1 MRRRRLLALGA
12 ATAGLAGCTRREVIE
27 ALNDEDTGG
36 NDPIHEGYETTD
48 VQIVTTQCAR
58 FGPVTA
64 AIADTADLRY
74 TGLSDT
80 PSLPE
85 YRGMLF
91 VYNRVADRSF
101 FMREMDFGLDIIYA
115 DDEGVIT
122 GIQHAPA
129 PGPGEDGSDQY
140 YPGRGQYVLELN
152 RGWTTER
159 NITAGDR
166 LSFAIDGHSVGPKRD
181 DTPSATNS

>member
-1 MRRRRLLALGA
+1 MRRRRMLATAA
-12 ATAGLAGCTRREVIE
+12 ATTAALAGCTRREVVEI
-27 ALNDEDTGG
+27 LNDENDDGG
-36 NDPIHEGYETTD
+36 SDPIHEGYETTA
-48 VQIVTTQCAR
+48 VEIVTPACAR

-64 AIADTADLRY
+64 AVADTSDLRY

-80 PSLPE
+80 EQLPE

-91 VYNRVADRSF
+91 VYNRVADRNF
-101 FMREMDFGLDIIYA
+101 YMREMDFALDMVYA
-115 DDEGVIT
+115 NDEGVIT

-159 NITAGDR
+159 DITAGDQ
-166 LSFAIDGHSVGPKRD
+166 LSFAIDGHSVGPKHG
-181 DTPSATNS
+181 DTS